1 MWDSLL
7 SLNEVQLW
15 YHTQGK
21 TPVCLLLGQRS
32 YQNLLTV
39 PALPNIGSGS
49 VICVSDCAV
58 LQSGN
63 TARQCTALNVN
74 KAIIGFFSHKLLFR
88 FWDSYI
94 LCDTPIWISQRHLK
108 FSMSKIECIISTLFS
123 LLGTFSP
130 SDFSVNVS
138 LPHWKASYQ
147 SKNVSLKP
155 QSP

>member
-7 SLNEVQLW
+7 SLNEVKLW

-74 KAIIGFFSHKLLFR
+74 KAIIGFFSINFFLDFETHT
-88 FWDSYI
+88 S
-94 LCDTPIWISQRHLK
+94 CVTPPFGYPK
-108 FSMSKIECIISTLFS
+108 GTLN
-123 LLGTFSP
+123 
-130 SDFSVNVS
+130 SVCQ
-138 LPHWKASYQ
+138 K
-147 SKNVSLKP
+147 
-155 QSP
+155 